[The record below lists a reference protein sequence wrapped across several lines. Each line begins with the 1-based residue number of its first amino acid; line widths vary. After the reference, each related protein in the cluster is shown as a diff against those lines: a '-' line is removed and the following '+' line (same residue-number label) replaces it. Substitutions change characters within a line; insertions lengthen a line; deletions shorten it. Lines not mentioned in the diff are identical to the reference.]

1 MGAPEEV
8 GYSSKGWK
16 TNDDLTLIGGD
27 AARRPTGVS
36 LNALLSASNCF
47 TISASSERAFFTF
60 IHFVRINGSSSVL
73 RCLLIWAV
81 APSKKITDVS

>member
-1 MGAPEEV
+1 MGRE
-8 GYSSKGWK
+8 
-16 TNDDLTLIGGD
+16 
-27 AARRPTGVS
+27 AACRPIRVS

-47 TISASSERAFFTF
+47 TISASSEMAFFTF